1 MVEFFDLGMSSA
13 CPISLKETLEA
24 LSLSTFTS
32 SRFLIAFLEEAVE
45 VEVEAAAAA
54 EALGFDDE
62 ANAFFCLGGNISN

>member
-13 CPISLKETLEA
+13 CPISLKEPLEA

-32 SRFLIAFLEEAVE
+32 SRFLIAFLEEE